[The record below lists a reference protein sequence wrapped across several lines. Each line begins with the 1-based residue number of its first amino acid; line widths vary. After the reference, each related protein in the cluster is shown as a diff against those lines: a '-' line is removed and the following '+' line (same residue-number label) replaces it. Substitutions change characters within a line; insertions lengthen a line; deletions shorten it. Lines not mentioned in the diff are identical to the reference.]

1 MIDKMKTINPMIIL
15 VNQLSIK
22 INVPIEEEE
31 KIKKINNNCT

>member
-31 KIKKINNNCT
+31 KIKKNK